1 MSGFGDRDRYSDPD
15 PKKLRLTNDDNDAAG
30 RLILLRGDSN
40 SGFKQLLAAI
50 EASENN
56 TPPPPGELS
65 RNSSVT
71 SFFSAT
77 SPSPTLSRDSSY
89 SSSQSDPPIPYDVQ
103 KRISQL
109 KKEDIDE
116 IKIQLAERN
125 KPCVLAEKDAV
136 LAENDAVLAEID
148 RLIDKLSGIKHDAEN
163 VCVSISKILNKI
175 FQMLKCGMVV
185 ANKIFESKLYFRL
198 FILIS
203 MIGYFSNPT
212 CAAVI
217 NTTGAV
223 IFNIMDLILRNASP
237 ENYAKLQAI
246 FTSINNVVQF
256 VGAAFGLISEKGMA
270 MIACLKIMIE
280 LMEGATVD
288 SIKLAMESFQTVVE
302 TLKIS
307 TEDLKK
313 ILDAVKALGLNGDQM
328 AQLLLSIMNILT
340 DMQAASVPA
349 GDVTTT
355 ILQRLT
361 GSLSGVAITAGSQ
374 AAITTIATTIATAM
388 SNVPRIGNGN
398 GGGKRNKKTRK
409 NKKKTENKRR
419 KQQRK
424 SKRR

>member
-1 MSGFGDRDRYSDPD
+1 MSGFNGRDPY
-15 PKKLRLTNDDNDAAG
+15 PKKLRLTNDDNDAA
-30 RLILLRGDSN
+30 RQLILLRGDPK
-40 SGFKQLLAAI
+40 SGFDTLLEAI

-77 SPSPTLSRDSSY
+77 SPSPTLSRY

-103 KRISQL
+103 KGISQL

-116 IKIQLAERN
+116 IKRQLEERN
-125 KPCVLAEKDAV
+125 NPCVLAEKDAV
-136 LAENDAVLAEID
+136 LAEKDAVLAEID
-148 RLIDKLSGIKHDAEN
+148 RLINKLSEIKHDAEN

-217 NTTGAV
+217 NITGAAV
-223 IFNIMDLILRNASP
+223 FNIMDLILRNASP

-246 FTSINNVVQF
+246 FTSINNIIKF
-256 VGAAFGLISEKGMA
+256 AFELAKLIGDHGLIIIQYVKTLLDVIGELPADALKSALENLQ
-270 MIACLKIMIE
+270 MITDLMKQLNLKADDI
-280 LMEGATVD
+280 A
-288 SIKLAMESFQTVVE
+288 
-302 TLKIS
+302 
-307 TEDLKK
+307 K
-313 ILDAVKALGLNGDQM
+313 ILQMLTSLGLKGEDM
-328 AQLLLSIMNILT
+328 AKILASILQILLE
-340 DMQAASVPA
+340 MQAAGTGA
-349 GDVTTT
+349 GAAT

-361 GSLSGVAITAGSQ
+361 GSLSGVVMTASSQ
-374 AAITTIATTIATAM
+374 AAITTIATTIANTM

-409 NKKKTENKRR
+409 NKKKTVAKRR

>member
-1 MSGFGDRDRYSDPD
+1 MSGFDGRDPES
-15 PKKLRLTNDDNDAAG
+15 KKLRRTYDDNDAA
-30 RLILLRGDSN
+30 RQLVSLRGDSN
-40 SGFKQLLAAI
+40 SGFQQLLAAI
-50 EASENN
+50 EASENI
-56 TPPPPGELS
+56 TYPLS

-77 SPSPTLSRDSSY
+77 SSPVLSRQSSI
-89 SSSQSDPPIPYDVQ
+89 SSFYPALSRQSSISIPIEVQ
-103 KRISQL
+103 EGVSKL
-109 KKEDIDE
+109 T
-116 IKIQLAERN
+116 
-125 KPCVLAEKDAV
+125 EKD
-136 LAENDAVLAEID
+136 LQEIRLKLEKTSKEVCKNADIEDEQTAILIELD
-148 RLIDKLSGIKHDAEN
+148 RLIDKLLQNGKNGCIF
-163 VCVSISKILNKI
+163 ISDILKRL
-175 FQMLKCGMVV
+175 FQILKCGIYVT
-185 ANKIFESKLYFRL
+185 NTIFESKLYLRL
-198 FILIS
+198 FLIIS
-203 MIGYFSNPT
+203 TIGYFSNPT

-217 NTTGAV
+217 NTTGAA

-288 SIKLAMESFQTVVE
+288 SIKLAMERFQAVVE

-307 TEDLKK
+307 AEDLKK

-355 ILQRLT
+355 IIQRLT

-374 AAITTIATTIATAM
+374 AAITAIATAM

-409 NKKKTENKRR
+409 NKKTVNKRR
-419 KQQRK
+419 KQQK
-424 SKRR
+424 KTKRR